1 MALFDNLPQLYKD
14 ERDDRELVSFITL
27 RRAVGFLGI
36 GFPILLILG
45 GFVFSPCLSEET
57 VGACTRVLPTLS
69 EYYASGAR
77 DIFVGVLCVIGF
89 FFFAYR
95 GHSPEDDIAG
105 DLACFFALG
114 VALFPTTSQH
124 MVIEKIHGASA
135 LGMFLVLFY
144 FSACL
149 FTLTKDSP
157 REKAW
162 QRVRRALGQMGRR
175 TALFIAR
182 KPPTNDPTDHRSP
195 RKRKRDDVYLICGG
209 VILACVLLCLLSF
222 AIGVR
227 TSPRYGRYNPVL
239 ILEAVALIAFGF
251 SWLVKGEVFLVDK
264 D

>member
-1 MALFDNLPQLYKD
+1 MALFDNLPKLYKD

-36 GFPILLILG
+36 SFPILLILG
-45 GFVFSPCLSEET
+45 GFVFSPCLSQNT
-57 VGACTRVLPTLS
+57 AGACTRVLPTLS

-95 GHSPEDDIAG
+95 GHSREDDIAG

-124 MVIEKIHGASA
+124 MIIEKLHGASA

-149 FTLTKDSP
+149 FTQTKDTP
-157 REKAW
+157 RERAW
-162 QRVRRALGQMGRR
+162 QRIRRAMGRMAR
-175 TALFIAR
+175 GVGRFVAR
-182 KPPTNDPTDHRSP
+182 KTAPNDPNDHRSP
-195 RKRKRDDVYLICGG
+195 RKKLRDNVYLICGG
-209 VILACVLLCLLSF
+209 VILVCVLLCLASF
-222 AIGVR
+222 ATGLR
-227 TSPRYGRYNPVL
+227 TSPRYGGYNPVL
-239 ILEAVALIAFGF
+239 ILEAIALIAFGF
-251 SWLVKGEVFLVDK
+251 SWLVKGEVFLVDN

>member
-1 MALFDNLPQLYKD
+1 MALFDNLPKLYQE
-14 ERDDRELVSFITL
+14 EREDRELVSFITL
-27 RRAVGFLGI
+27 RRAVGVLGMAFPVLLVAC
-36 GFPILLILG
+36 GFIL
-45 GFVFSPCLSEET
+45 SPCLAQDSAA
-57 VGACTRVLPTLS
+57 ACSRVLPTLS

-114 VALFPTTSQH
+114 VALFPTTSQYWI
-124 MVIEKIHGASA
+124 IEKIHGGAA

-162 QRVRRALGQMGRR
+162 QRVWRALGKVARGIGRFV
-175 TALFIAR
+175 TR
-182 KPPTNDPTDHRSP
+182 KRAPDDPNDRRSP
-195 RKRKRDDVYLICGG
+195 RKRVRDNVYLTCGG
-209 VILACVLLCLLSF
+209 VILACVILCLLSF
-222 AIGVR
+222 ATGLR
-227 TSPRYGRYNPVL
+227 TSPRYGGYNPVL
-239 ILEAVALIAFGF
+239 LLEAVALIAFGF
-251 SWLVKGEVFLVDK
+251 SWLVKGEVFLADK
-264 D
+264 G